1 MKVKVK
7 IIKMGKNGS
16 KIKTT
21 GDSTVEVNNVLEQH
35 QTFHEEHAFKLWLIL
50 VLVSIQVI
58 FLAYNQIKTMNRRN
72 AMKAAKS
79 IANLQV

>member
-1 MKVKVK
+1 
-7 IIKMGKNGS
+7 MGKGGS

-35 QTFHEEHAFKLWLIL
+35 QTYHEEHEFKLWLIL
-50 VLVSIQVI
+50 VLVTVQVV
-58 FLAYNQIKTMNRRN
+58 FLVYKQIKKNNKKN